1 MKKIRINELAREL
14 EVKPGVI
21 IEMLP
26 ELGVQ
31 EKKTH
36 SSSVDEDV
44 ALELRNR
51 LLGPDAPPREF
62 RTFDASD
69 DSHEAG
75 ETDSPRRED
84 LNGAHHDAPEPAAAG
99 SATDEVTTKPAPS
112 PIAPPAAR
120 SSEPAHPVRPPQMP
134 LRPAAREGAP
144 GFPFI
149 PPVRPPS
156 GGSSSAGLPPAAASS
171 APGSSMPAVPAP
183 FSAHTTVEAPLP
195 GTPSPG
201 TPAPG
206 APAAES
212 DKPVP
217 SFRPLRPPLGAGAV
231 HPPLAPAQPH
241 PAPGPVNRNVS
252 IPARPLPP
260 QSAPRVGPASPLG
273 PRQPLPAETPR
284 TTAPVGDRPAV
295 RPAMSSEAP
304 ARPAPETSRTP
315 VSAAP
320 GAPLPAAPAPASPAP
335 RVMPPTHIVAPGA
348 PAPAATAASGVP
360 GTPILPRPNP
370 PRPAGPSLTPGAPIA
385 PRPTGARP
393 PLAGQPQARPV
404 VPPRQDIL
412 QRLNKQQA
420 ARPAPAAP
428 MMPRPG
434 APARPSPAPGQPLY
448 RGPIRP
454 GQPLMRGP
462 GSPAN
467 PVQQP
472 QLRRPGGLRPMHP
485 TALRPEPATMPTEQ
499 QRRHQAK
506 PGARGQVRKREEVEG
521 NIRERISKRSAIAE
535 PPPIDREI
543 TVAEGITVKEL
554 SEKLGVKAN
563 LVIKKLVEKK
573 IFATINQTLDVKL
586 AEELAREFGAS
597 TNQVSYEEESTQD
610 VELAEDT
617 KDLVRRAPVVTI
629 MGHVDHGKTSLLD
642 AIRQTDVAGREAGG
656 ITQHIGAYHVE
667 KNGRKI
673 VFIDT
678 PGHQAFTRMRAR
690 GAKVTDIVVLVVSAD
705 DGVMPQTL
713 EAIDHAR
720 AAGVPILVAINKID
734 KPDSQPDRVKQ
745 QLSDRGLLA
754 EDWGGDVV
762 MVPVSARTHQ
772 NLDLLLEM
780 ILLVADIQDL
790 KANPGRPAIGTILEA
805 KLDKGRGPVATILVR
820 NGTLRV
826 GDFFI
831 CGSLFNKVRAMFD
844 DRGNPAKEAEP
855 SMPVEVIGLE
865 ALPEVGDNFQ
875 VVSDTSKAKQIV
887 IYREAKARDAAMA
900 KGARVATLASLNQQ
914 FKEGTLKDL
923 NLIIK
928 ADVGGTAEV
937 LSDTLQQLS
946 NEKVRVR
953 VLRTGVGAITE
964 DDVLLASASEALII
978 GFNVRPERNAQSI
991 ADQQKVDIRL
1001 HSIIYELIDE
1011 VQRAMT
1017 GLLEP
1022 VYKETLLGH
1031 AEVRETFRISK
1042 VGTVAGCFVTDGA
1055 IRRDSQLRVLRNGD
1069 VVHTGR
1075 VEALKRFKN
1084 DASEV
1089 KNGLECGI
1097 SLANFNNVHVGD
1109 ILEAFSMERIA
1120 AELPI
1125 A

>member
-21 IEMLP
+21 IDMLP

-44 ALELRNR
+44 ALELRRR
-51 LLGPDAPPREF
+51 LVGPDAPPRVPYRGGENGDGQPGDF
-62 RTFDASD
+62 
-69 DSHEAG
+69 HEA
-75 ETDSPRRED
+75 
-84 LNGAHHDAPEPAAAG
+84 AHSNYDQGHAAEQSEEIAAAAAG
-99 SATDEVTTKPAPS
+99 SLGGEAAPLQPGPVGHAGQQTPLS
-112 PIAPPAAR
+112 TEAPR
-120 SSEPAHPVRPPQMP
+120 SVRPPLQVPARP
-134 LRPAAREGAP
+134 LPRDIGSREGAS
-144 GFPFI
+144 GI
-149 PPVRPPS
+149 PLVPSLRRPAPPTAEAPAENTAAEK
-156 GGSSSAGLPPAAASS
+156 SAGT
-171 APGSSMPAVPAP
+171 PGPV
-183 FSAHTTVEAPLP
+183 T
-195 GTPSPG
+195 
-201 TPAPG
+201 PG
-206 APAAES
+206 APAAPTAEEGARPS
-212 DKPVP
+212 P
-217 SFRPLRPPLGAGAV
+217 SFRPLRPPIGSGGAGAI
-231 HPPLAPAQPH
+231 HPPLSQSAG
-241 PAPGPVNRNVS
+241 PGTSGPINRNIS

-260 QSAPRVGPASPLG
+260 PMPRVGPSAPVG
-273 PRQPLPAETPR
+273 PKQPLPPETARP
-284 TTAPVGDRPAV
+284 TVPTAPDERTEV
-295 RPAMSSEAP
+295 RPGMAAEPGGRPMPAAAQPATPAM
-304 ARPAPETSRTP
+304 
-315 VSAAP
+315 
-320 GAPLPAAPAPASPAP
+320 PAAPAPPP
-335 RVMPPTHIVAPGA
+335 RVQPPTHVMLPGTA
-348 PAPAATAASGVP
+348 PASPSTASAVP
-360 GTPILPRPNP
+360 GTPILQRSAARPT
-370 PRPAGPSLTPGAPIA
+370 GSGLTPGAPIA
-385 PRPTGARP
+385 PRPAGGRP
-393 PLAGQPQARPV
+393 GLAGQPQARPV

-412 QRLNKQQA
+412 QRINKQQA
-420 ARPAPAAP
+420 QAARPMPTAPTA
-428 MMPRPG
+428 PRPG

-462 GSPAN
+462 GAPAG
-467 PVQQP
+467 PGRPP
-472 QLRRPGGLRPMHP
+472 QGVRPGGLRTMHP
-485 TALRPEPATMPTEQ
+485 TLRPEPTMPPTEQ

-506 PGARGQVRKREEVEG
+506 PGAGRQVARKREEVEG
-521 NIRERISKRSAIAE
+521 NLRERAPRRAMTVE

-543 TVAEGITVKEL
+543 TVAEGVTVKEL

-563 LVIKKLVEKK
+563 LVIKKLVDKLK

-610 VELAEDT
+610 LELAEDT

-642 AIRQTDVAGREAGG
+642 AIRETNVAGREAGG

-667 KNGRKI
+667 KNNRKI

-720 AAGVPILVAINKID
+720 AASVPILVAINKID
-734 KPDSQPDRVKQ
+734 KPGAQLDRVKQ

-762 MVPVSARTHQ
+762 MVPVSAKAGT

-790 KANPGRPAIGTILEA
+790 KANPGRPGLGTVLEA
-805 KLDKGRGPVATILVR
+805 KLDKGRGPVATMLVR
-820 NGTLRV
+820 NGTLKV

-831 CGSLFNKVRAMFD
+831 CGALFSKVRAMFD
-844 DRGNPAKEAEP
+844 DRGNPAREAEP

-865 ALPEVGDNFQ
+865 SLPEVGDSFQ

-914 FKEGTLKDL
+914 FREGSLKDL

-978 GFNVRPERNAQSI
+978 GFNVRLERNAQAT

-1022 VYKETLLGH
+1022 VYRETVQGH
-1031 AEVRETFRISK
+1031 AEVREIFRISK
-1042 VGTVAGCFVTDGA
+1042 VGTVAGCYVADGS
-1055 IRRDSQLRVLRNGD
+1055 IRRDSQLRVMRDGELI
-1069 VVHTGR
+1069 HTGR
-1075 VEALKRFKN
+1075 IEALKRFKN

-1097 SLANFNNVHVGD
+1097 SLVNFNNVHVGD
-1109 ILEAFSMERIA
+1109 RLEAFSMERIA
-1120 AELPI
+1120 AELPV
-1125 A
+1125 AQ

>member
-51 LLGPDAPPREF
+51 LLGPDAPPRDTSGDE
-62 RTFDASD
+62 RHSD
-69 DSHEAG
+69 DAEAFYSEHENGNHDPG
-75 ETDSPRRED
+75 ERVTTLPTNLALAE
-84 LNGAHHDAPEPAAAG
+84 
-99 SATDEVTTKPAPS
+99 EVTVPPAP
-112 PIAPPAAR
+112 IAAPLPEEPSAKA
-120 SSEPAHPVRPPQMP
+120 SEPPKLQ
-134 LRPAAREGAP
+134 RPAAPSAVQAPIRPPTRDVAP
-144 GFPFI
+144 GLPFA
-149 PPVRPPS
+149 PPVRPAAPPPS
-156 GGSSSAGLPPAAASS
+156 
-171 APGSSMPAVPAP
+171 PAP
-183 FSAHTTVEAPLP
+183 AQAFSETA
-195 GTPSPG
+195 
-201 TPAPG
+201 
-206 APAAES
+206 APAAPAQSSSGES
-212 DKPVP
+212 ERPVP
-217 SFRPLRPPLGAGAV
+217 SFRPLRPPLGATGAIAIPR
-231 HPPLAPAQPH
+231 PPSPSQPQAS
-241 PAPGPVNRNVS
+241 PVPGPANRNVA
-252 IPARPLPP
+252 IPARPLPAP
-260 QSAPRVGPASPLG
+260 TPRVGPAAPVG
-273 PRQPLPAETPR
+273 PRQPLPSEMPKPAISTPE
-284 TTAPVGDRPAV
+284 RPAAP
-295 RPAMSSEAP
+295 RPGFAAEPP
-304 ARPAPETSRTP
+304 ARPAPSPQVRP
-315 VSAAP
+315 
-320 GAPLPAAPAPASPAP
+320 PAPPAP
-335 RVMPPTHIVAPGA
+335 RLQPPTHVVAPGA
-348 PAPAATAASGVP
+348 PTSPAITASAVP
-360 GTPILPRPNP
+360 GTPILPRSAP
-370 PRPAGPSLTPGAPIA
+370 PRPPGPGLTPGAPIA
-385 PRPTGARP
+385 PRPAGARP
-393 PLAGQPQARPV
+393 ALAGQPQARPV

-412 QRLNKQQA
+412 QRLNKQQSV
-420 ARPAPAAP
+420 RPGPTP
-428 MMPRPG
+428 PVMPRPG
-434 APARPSPAPGQPLY
+434 APAAPSPAPGQPLY

-462 GSPAN
+462 GGPAG
-467 PVQQP
+467 PGQP
-472 QLRRPGGLRPMHP
+472 GVLRRPGGLRPMHP
-485 TALRPEPATMPTEQ
+485 TALRPEPVTLPTEQ

-506 PGARGQVRKREEVEG
+506 PGARGPARKREEVEG

-563 LVIKKLVEKK
+563 LVVKKLVEKK
-573 IFATINQTLDVKL
+573 VFATINQTLDVKL
-586 AEELAREFGAS
+586 AEDLAREFGAS
-597 TNQVSYEEESTQD
+597 TNQISYEEETTQD
-610 VELAEDT
+610 VELGEDN
-617 KDLVRRAPVVTI
+617 KDMVRRAPVVTI

-720 AAGVPILVAINKID
+720 AAAVPILVAINKID
-734 KPDSQPDRVKQ
+734 KPGAQPDRVKQ

-762 MVPVSARTHQ
+762 MVPVSAKTKQ
-772 NLDLLLEM
+772 NLELLLEM

-790 KANPGRPAIGTILEA
+790 KASPSRPALGTVLEA
-805 KLDKGRGPVATILVR
+805 KLDKGRGPVATMLVR

-844 DRGNPAKEAEP
+844 DRGNPAREAEP

-865 ALPEVGDNFQ
+865 SLPEVGDSFQ

-887 IYREAKARDAAMA
+887 VYREAKARDAAMA
-900 KGARVATLASLNQQ
+900 KGARVLTLASLNQQ
-914 FKEGTLKDL
+914 FKEGSLKDL

-964 DDVLLASASEALII
+964 DDVLLASASEAFII
-978 GFNVRPERNAQSI
+978 GFNVRPERNAQAT
-991 ADQQKVDIRL
+991 ADQQKVDIRV

-1017 GLLEP
+1017 GLLDP
-1022 VYKETLLGH
+1022 VYRETLLGH

-1042 VGTVAGCFVTDGA
+1042 IGTVAGCFVTDGA
-1055 IRRDSQLRVLRNGD
+1055 IRRDGQLRVLRGGE

-1075 VEALKRFKN
+1075 IEALKRFKN

-1097 SLANFNNVHVGD
+1097 SLVNFNNIHVGD
-1109 ILEAFSMERIA
+1109 VLQAFSMERIA
-1120 AELPI
+1120 AELPV
-1125 A
+1125 AQ